1 MPPPETSWPVCLKDG
16 MQSERSKT
24 NIIVGRSSNVTC
36 INLFPL
42 IFHAQLTLSTKII
55 IDIHGLF
62 PCAGKGKVG
71 LPLHIFGSIQISDT
85 LISDRCS
92 DVILTK

>member
-62 PCAGKGKVG
+62 SAREKGKLVC
-71 LPLHIFGSIQISDT
+71 PYMNSDQYRFQI
-85 LISDRCS
+85 LLFRI
-92 DVILTK
+92 DVLMLF